1 MFHPWRA
8 LRALA
13 HVTLVWHEG
22 GPAGWTHFPT
32 ATISLRRGMTLAERR
47 STIAHEIEHITRGPA
62 QVGYERREELAV
74 CRAAAKRLITFE
86 ALVDAMVW
94 SGDEYELAAELW
106 VDVGT
111 VRDRLRSL
119 SPWESAEIS
128 RRMER
133 AELRHP

>member
-1 MFHPWRA
+1 
-8 LRALA
+8 
-13 HVTLVWHEG
+13 
-22 GPAGWTHFPT
+22 
-32 ATISLRRGMTLAERR
+32 
-47 STIAHEIEHITRGPA
+47 
-62 QVGYERREELAV
+62 
-74 CRAAAKRLITFE
+74 
-86 ALVDAMVW
+86 MVW

>member
-1 MFHPWRA
+1 MFDPWRA

-47 STIAHEIEHITRGPA
+47 STIAHEVEHITRGPA
-62 QVGYERREELAV
+62 HVGYERREELAV
-74 CRAAAKRLITFE
+74 CTAVAKRLITFE

-119 SPWESAEIS
+119 SPWESAELR

>member
-1 MFHPWRA
+1 
-8 LRALA
+8 
-13 HVTLVWHEG
+13 
-22 GPAGWTHFPT
+22 
-32 ATISLRRGMTLAERR
+32 MTLAERR
-47 STIAHEIEHITRGPA
+47 STIAHEVEHITRGPA
-62 QVGYERREELAV
+62 HVGYERREELAV
-74 CRAAAKRLITFE
+74 CRATAKRLITFE

>member
-1 MFHPWRA
+1 
-8 LRALA
+8 
-13 HVTLVWHEG
+13 
-22 GPAGWTHFPT
+22 
-32 ATISLRRGMTLAERR
+32 MTLAERR
-47 STIAHEIEHITRGPA
+47 STIAHEVEHITRGPA
-62 QVGYERREELAV
+62 YIGYERREELAV
-74 CRAAAKRLITFE
+74 CKAAAERLITFE

-119 SPWESAEIS
+119 SPWESAELS

>member
-1 MFHPWRA
+1 MFQPWRA

-47 STIAHEIEHITRGPA
+47 STIAHEVEHITRGPA
-62 QVGYERREELAV
+62 HVGYERREELAV
-74 CRAAAKRLITFE
+74 CTAAAKRLITFE

-119 SPWESAEIS
+119 SPWESAELS

>member
-47 STIAHEIEHITRGPA
+47 STIAHEVEHINRGPPH
-62 QVGYERREELAV
+62 VGYERREELAV
-74 CRAAAKRLITFE
+74 RKATAQRLITFE

-111 VRDRLRSL
+111 VRDRPRSL
-119 SPWESAEIS
+119 SPWESAELS
-128 RRMER
+128 RRMEG

>member
-47 STIAHEIEHITRGPA
+47 STIAHDWGTEPDGEEHGKT
-62 QVGYERREELAV
+62 VWFELTTLGA
-74 CRAAAKRLITFE
+74 RA
-86 ALVDAMVW
+86 
-94 SGDEYELAAELW
+94 G
-106 VDVGT
+106 
-111 VRDRLRSL
+111 
-119 SPWESAEIS
+119 
-128 RRMER
+128 
-133 AELRHP
+133 